1 MITRPIL
8 VSYFSRC
15 PHILVTSQLSLGL
28 AHLLIY
34 YLHSLHLENHSENQA

>member
-34 YLHSLHLENHSENQA
+34 YLHSPHFHDHSENQA